1 MLDFDAVVL
10 DLDVGEGVGLGVVA
24 DEHGVTLGIVSST
37 HCARSDF
44 HKTPIAIA
52 GMSGADTFG
61 NYGASCV
68 FADVDH
74 FASGVGLLVII
85 G

>member
-1 MLDFDAVVL
+1 MFDFDAVVL
-10 DLDVGEGVGLGVVA
+10 DLDVGEGVGLGVIA
-24 DEHGVTLGIVSST
+24 DEHGVALGIVSGT

-44 HKTPIAIA
+44 HEAPIAVA
-52 GMSGADTFG
+52 GMSGADAFG
-61 NYGASCV
+61 DYGASRV

>member
-1 MLDFDAVVL
+1 MFDFDAVVL
-10 DLDVGEGVGLGVVA
+10 DLDVGEGVGLGVIA
-24 DEHGVTLGIVSST
+24 DEHGVALGIVSGT

-44 HKTPIAIA
+44 HEAPIAVA
-52 GMSGADTFG
+52 GMSGADAFG
-61 NYGASCV
+61 NNCTSRV
-68 FADVDH
+68 FPNVDH